1 MKVLSFLLS
10 AIFAISLFIGGAP
23 TSTFAADKK
32 EVVKAGSGVATKVA
46 AGKTAQAKTKAKAV
60 PENIDINAATAET
73 LCLIPG
79 IGPKTAEAIIKQ
91 RNSVG
96 QFKSVDDLLAVKGIG
111 EKSLLKIKPYLQKI

>member
-1 MKVLSFLLS
+1 MKVFSFLLS
-10 AIFAISLFIGGAP
+10 AIFVISLFLGGAP
-23 TSTFAADKK
+23 ATTFAADKK
-32 EVVKAGSGVATKVA
+32 EVVKAGSGAATKVA

-60 PENIDINAATAET
+60 PENIDINAANAET

-111 EKSLLKIKPYLQKI
+111 EKSLLKMKPYLRKI

>member
-1 MKVLSFLLS
+1 MKVFSFLLS
-10 AIFAISLFIGGAP
+10 AIFAISLFMGAAP
-23 TSTFAADKK
+23 ATTFAADKK
-32 EVVKAGSGVATKVA
+32 EVAKAGAGSVDTA
-46 AGKTAQAKTKAKAV
+46 AGKTAQTKSKAKAV
-60 PENIDINAATAET
+60 AKNIDINAADSET

-111 EKSLLKIKPYLQKI
+111 EKSLQKIKPYLRKI